1 MSNLIAL
8 QNSSN
13 ELGLGTSHIGLG
25 TIGPSVLP
33 FKNQDGTILMNFN
46 TSNNTINL
54 GTISSGVWQGSV
66 IEKAYGG
73 IGNIGVGP
81 ANHTL
86 GLDSNLN
93 YTWIS
98 NNLDITTTTEIST
111 EITSNLGIGSN
122 QQELTINTSKLN
134 INIDSITPQQDQVL
148 KYNNGNLSWSNSNLG
163 NIDKLWNL
171 MKTVHPGYVLHF
183 KSIQVLH
190 NSIDAGTLIPT
201 FNSTITNY
209 SIDVTNH
216 LTVSILSSLFSFPTE
231 TPITSTQIN
240 NSSIKDSYVIISPS
254 SNTYTIKN
262 SYTENSQTY
271 NKTYTLNITRNTF
284 TNNNLQELVVNEEA
298 SGNIINLNETLGV
311 GTVYTIDIDESIKN
325 IKMTSTVNRTV
336 QRLGIG
342 TISTNIGTELNI
354 SKNDDSIIGVG
365 TGFIGIGTTFRN
377 DGITNVNTNIDTGR
391 ISDVFLNI
399 KAEDNSNKLYTFKVS
414 QPPRNNADLEEILLE
429 RPKSNDTTNVLTD
442 TFNNP
447 SIGTIT
453 SIGIGTNY
461 QEMKFEI
468 KKKHLDQVTTI
479 QKITNKDGNITPHTI
494 TTFNSSN
501 THSIPFSNYTL
512 PLSTNIIDTFTIK
525 NISPLGIGTQTYD
538 VECSIERASSTTLS
552 SLIYKKNT
560 EDSGTSIDNFSKL
573 ISEPSG
579 IPTSVIIDV
588 IRIGGQQVIFHVSNS
603 IGIGTQHTS
612 NSEDFFSDPNNNNN
626 NSEKTIYLDPEG
638 NTFKIQLQVLAED
651 NVSNDI
657 YNISINDSTEP
668 TLTTVSLQSDNTD
681 TTKAI
686 SDDTITLSFTAS
698 ETLQANPTVTFSIGD
713 TDNLSPTVT
722 NVSGNDYTATYIV
735 ETGQN
740 GLVSYSISSYTD
752 ILGNSGNS
760 VTDDSSI
767 TVDTVPIDL
776 EIVQVIGITNITTP
790 ILEFTSNKVGTLT
803 YTTNNALSLSNNHLT
818 NNSAVSNT
826 SNNTIQFN
834 SINNGNYSG
843 EEITVTDSFGN
854 TTTIQIPEFS
864 IVTNPEYKTIGYSYT
879 SSISTYDTYDID
891 VYLNND
897 SGTLKWGWLNVG
909 SIDDYKFYLHNI
921 SNTNEYKI
929 IIGSTFVDTGYIAV
943 GSGETYKIKSGNNYL
958 QESNLTQTDLEDNT
972 ISMIKNSNKS
982 GFKTITF
989 SISQINFEVK
999 LFSNILIP
1007 EFKGDYITN
1016 NSTGQLT
1023 YTYFLYPDYLRSN
1036 DGNYFLIIERSGNL
1050 AIHHKNS
1057 NTRFWET
1064 NTNPNGNGLVI
1075 QTDGNLVIYSGGV
1088 RQTRISGT
1096 HLFLSFT
1103 HTPVHFS
1110 YSITDRNRKIKISDT
1125 GKLQIY
1131 GGIGNSL
1138 NTLLKEF

>member
-1 MSNLIAL
+1 
-8 QNSSN
+8 
-13 ELGLGTSHIGLG
+13 
-25 TIGPSVLP
+25 
-33 FKNQDGTILMNFN
+33 MNFN

-66 IEKAYGG
+66 IEKTYGG

-81 ANHTL
+81 ANHVL

-190 NSIDAGTLIPT
+190 NSINAGTLIPT
-201 FNSTITNY
+201 FSPTITNY
-209 SIDVTNH
+209 SIDVTNN

-325 IKMTSTVNRTV
+325 IKMTSTINRTV

-414 QPPRNNADLEEILLE
+414 QPPRNNADLEEIILKKIKQDDISE
-429 RPKSNDTTNVLTD
+429 ESIDS
-442 TFNNP
+442 FNNP
-447 SIGTIT
+447 SIGTIK
-453 SIGIGTNY
+453 SVGIGTNY
-461 QEMKFEI
+461 EKIKFEI
-468 KKKHLDQVTTI
+468 KKKHLDQITTI
-479 QKITNKDGNITPHTI
+479 QKITNKDGNTISDTI

-501 THSIPFSNYTL
+501 THSLTHDIPFSNYTL

-560 EDSGTSIDNFSKL
+560 EDSGTPIDNFNKT

-579 IPTSVIIDV
+579 IPASVIIDV
-588 IRIGGQQVIFHVSNS
+588 TRIGGQQVIFDVSNS
-603 IGIGTQHTS
+603 TGINTNQHQD
-612 NSEDFFSDPNNNNN
+612 NLENFFSDPLHNNN
-626 NSEKTIYLDPEG
+626 NSEKTIYLN
-638 NTFKIQLQVLAED
+638 NTLSTFEIILKILAED
-651 NVSNDI
+651 NVTEKT
-657 YNISINDSTEP
+657 YNISINDSIEP
-668 TLTTVSLQSDNTD
+668 TLTTVTLLSDNTD

-686 SDDTITLSFTAS
+686 SGNTITLSFTAS
-698 ETLQANPTVTFSIGD
+698 ETLQATPIVTFSIGD
-713 TDNLSPTVT
+713 TDNLSADTVT

-735 ETGQN
+735 QSGQN
-740 GLVSYSISSYTD
+740 GLVSYSISSYAD
-752 ILGNSGNS
+752 NAGNNGEL

-767 TVDTVPIDL
+767 TVDNIP
-776 EIVQVIGITNITTP
+776 GI
-790 ILEFTSNKVGTLT
+790 FDSLT
-803 YTTNNALSLSNNHLT
+803 YAKTGLIGAYALRKLFVDYND
-818 NNSAVSNT
+818 A
-826 SNNTIQFN
+826 TIQVKYNQQFYDIYFN
-834 SINNGNYSG
+834 NLGQIILINPHETIANIINSR
-843 EEITVTDSFGN
+843 ITKWYDQSENIYNHDLVPGQYYNHGGT
-854 TTTIQIPEFS
+854 
-864 IVTNPEYKTIGYSYT
+864 T
-879 SSISTYDTYDID
+879 SSIGPQLVVSSRFYGYAVKFSKSEDNLTESDTLW
-891 VYLNND
+891 VSSGLNNFSGNQSHTIITSHFSELD
-897 SGTLKWGWLNVG
+897 PTSNTYTGSPNTDNLFSIGRPGNATLENSSVNTVYYNNQCIAYHPNFHYMSYYYNYGNQATITPPLKNSSNEIYFTLAIKYENSPRNYKIFKSGTLQT
-909 SIDDYKFYLHNI
+909 S
-921 SNTNEYKI
+921 SNTTSSSLSILKQLTN
-929 IIGSTFVDTGYIAV
+929 DTRTNF
-943 GSGETYKIKSGNNYL
+943 ELGNFSQRN
-958 QESNLTQTDLEDNT
+958 SDD
-972 ISMIKNSNKS
+972 KNSLGSRFNGEVES
-982 GFKTITF
+982 FMLYNIAITNDSHIA
-989 SISQINFEVK
+989 SI
-999 LFSNILIP
+999 SNIL
-1007 EFKGDYITN
+1007 
-1016 NSTGQLT
+1016 L
-1023 YTYFLYPDYLRSN
+1023 
-1036 DGNYFLIIERSGNL
+1036 
-1050 AIHHKNS
+1050 
-1057 NTRFWET
+1057 
-1064 NTNPNGNGLVI
+1064 
-1075 QTDGNLVIYSGGV
+1075 
-1088 RQTRISGT
+1088 
-1096 HLFLSFT
+1096 
-1103 HTPVHFS
+1103 
-1110 YSITDRNRKIKISDT
+1110 
-1125 GKLQIY
+1125 
-1131 GGIGNSL
+1131 
-1138 NTLLKEF
+1138 